1 MIKYPDQKDYLFLTI
16 IKIISLLIN
25 SRTIT
30 IINEYPFLICPY
42 MDIANSNNTAG
53 LFSPSSAV
61 ESKIDRCMH
70 LTLKEW
76 RRLPRLVSPAH
87 MTLLQAAQQI
97 VELQE
102 AFQIQ
107 NNLAQLSQQQQTSTN
122 TATGS
127 QAILQ
132 EIKAIIKTW
141 RARLPLISDNIS
153 YWNDIFTWRQYH
165 YESFTRFYDKQ
176 GGVGG
181 VGGVGG
187 GANPAML
194 GVHALAQGIVHF
206 GKVARKQHLYDLCLE
221 TLNKIHKKQ
230 SVPVIDCFLK
240 VFELL

>member
-1 MIKYPDQKDYLFLTI
+1 MWNVWFIF
-16 IKIISLLIN
+16 ISLFSVCNPDDYQHLIQSAN
-25 SRTIT
+25 QTQ
-30 IINEYPFLICPY
+30 INLFS
-42 MDIANSNNTAG
+42 ANSAI
-53 LFSPSSAV
+53 
-61 ESKIDRCMH
+61 ESKIDRCNHMA
-70 LTLKEW
+70 LKEW

-87 MTLLQAAQQI
+87 TSLLQAAQQI

-107 NNLAQLSQQQQTSTN
+107 NNLSTLAQLNQNGINANNASNNQS
-122 TATGS
+122 
-127 QAILQ
+127 ILQ

-141 RARLPLISDNIS
+141 RARLPLISDDIS

-165 YESFTRFYDKQ
+165 YESFTKFYDKQ
-176 GGVGG
+176 QALSNGSS
-181 VGGVGG
+181 

-206 GKVARKQHLYDLCLE
+206 GKIARKQHLYDLCLE

-240 VFELL
+240 VNYLNFLIESF